1 MPERRAGDVVRVEER
16 VVRALGLLPPEEPA
30 VLGGREGL
38 AQRRAKG
45 VHVGELARR
54 GGRKAH
60 EVLGPRGAAG
70 SESDHAARDILIKAI
85 LEAKKGMPES
95 GSHVLMTT
103 WKWAPAGVV
112 EQQKWWSGRS
122 AYYGGRAPMARL
134 VELPDDV
141 LRRICEQLVPLVPP
155 KEKPLPSGYVGQ
167 SNEEFLAESRKSC
180 EEDTTDAA
188 LQRRGEVQLDELSES
203 FDDSALRHRIQS
215 WRRERGPV
223 SVLCKVSKQW
233 RAGLKKHIDVLRA
246 EIARYEAHRAVLA
259 DASAKVYNHRVSRF
273 GEPRDPYDEDY

>member
-70 SESDHAARDILIKAI
+70 
-85 LEAKKGMPES
+85 
-95 GSHVLMTT
+95 
-103 WKWAPAGVV
+103 GV
-112 EQQKWWSGRS
+112 
-122 AYYGGRAPMARL
+122 
-134 VELPDDV
+134 
-141 LRRICEQLVPLVPP
+141 
-155 KEKPLPSGYVGQ
+155 
-167 SNEEFLAESRKSC
+167 C

-188 LQRRGEVQLDELSES
+188 LQLRGEVELDEL
-203 FDDSALRHRIQS
+203 IQS
-215 WRRERGPV
+215 LDRKPNKTYENRYWGDPGFIH
-223 SVLCKVSKQW
+223 LCFDIWFSNLNKGSPIT
-233 RAGLKKHIDVLRA
+233 LKKSPFILS
-246 EIARYEAHRAVLA
+246 IML
-259 DASAKVYNHRVSRF
+259 
-273 GEPRDPYDEDY
+273 GPRDSIW